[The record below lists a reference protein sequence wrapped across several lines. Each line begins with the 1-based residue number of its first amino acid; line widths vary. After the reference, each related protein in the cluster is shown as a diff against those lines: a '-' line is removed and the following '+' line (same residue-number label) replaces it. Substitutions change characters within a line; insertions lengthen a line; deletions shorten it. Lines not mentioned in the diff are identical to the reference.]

1 MKWRRDG
8 VSCRESCKWNGK
20 GNPNNR
26 AQRVKIFEATPLHQ
40 LMKIIDE
47 AAYPRKE
54 DENRGGYHKKLLF
67 LGCGFLWFF
76 CFLFLE
82 CKMCGV
88 GASTSD
94 LA

>member
-40 LMKIIDE
+40 LMKRSLTKQHTQG
-47 AAYPRKE
+47 RKMKIEE
-54 DENRGGYHKKLLF
+54 DITKNCY
-67 LGCGFLWFF
+67 
-76 CFLFLE
+76 
-82 CKMCGV
+82 
-88 GASTSD
+88 S
-94 LA
+94 